1 MGLNEFSGYFAVA
14 GSALATGLIAAQ
26 YGLRPQPFHLGVAF
40 DLLGLG
46 LSMFVVREIASAQ
59 PPAGRLVRDDQCT
72 AEMRQPC
79 GVRVSTTSSAPA
91 EFT

>member
-40 DLLGLG
+40 AVLGLGLG
-46 LSMFVVREIASAQ
+46 LSMCRARDRERSTSRGASRA
-59 PPAGRLVRDDQCT
+59 
-72 AEMRQPC
+72 
-79 GVRVSTTSSAPA
+79 
-91 EFT
+91 